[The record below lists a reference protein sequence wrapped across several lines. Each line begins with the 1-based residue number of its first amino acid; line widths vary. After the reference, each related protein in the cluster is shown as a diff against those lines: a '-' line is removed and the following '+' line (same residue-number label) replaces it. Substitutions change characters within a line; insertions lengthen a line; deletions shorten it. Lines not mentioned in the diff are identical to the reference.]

1 MEISDELAG
10 VLERN
15 CGEIKLERN
24 KDGSTSLS
32 FTFEPDLRGDSEDG
46 RIFIDEVK
54 KMLNHCEYGEEEDE
68 DVD

>member
-1 MEISDELAG
+1 MEISDELSG

-15 CGEIKLERN
+15 CGEIKLKRN

-32 FTFEPDLRGDSEDG
+32 FKFEPDLKGDSEDG